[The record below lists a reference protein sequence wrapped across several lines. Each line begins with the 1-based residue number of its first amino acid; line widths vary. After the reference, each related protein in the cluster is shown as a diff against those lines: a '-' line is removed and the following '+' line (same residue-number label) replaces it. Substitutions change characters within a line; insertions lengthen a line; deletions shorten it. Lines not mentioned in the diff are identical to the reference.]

1 MKKKTGIIIAVIL
14 VIVIF
19 ICIFAFGK
27 NKENTNNEIIN
38 KNELVTNIEV
48 NKQENEVIE
57 NEILNEE
64 ENTNLQDE
72 KQNVVENT
80 SNTETFEESP
90 ATAEEK
96 AINIVKE
103 DWKQTNNVKVTVEGM
118 NESGKYIVVVRDSNT
133 TEALA
138 FYSVDVS
145 NKTFTKR
152 EMN

>member
-1 MKKKTGIIIAVIL
+1 MKKATGILISIILI
-14 VIVIF
+14 IIIF
-19 ICIFAFGK
+19 ICIFVFGN
-27 NKENTNNEIIN
+27 NKENINTENVNE
-38 KNELVTNIEV
+38 NELVINNEV
-48 NKQENEVIE
+48 NEQENEVVE

-64 ENTNLQDE
+64 ENTKIEDE
-72 KQNVVENT
+72 KQNIVENT
-80 SNTETFEESP
+80 SNTETFKESP

-103 DWKQTNNVKVTVEGM
+103 DWKQSNNVKVTVEGM
-118 NESGKYIVVVRDSNT
+118 NENGKYIVVVRDSNT

-138 FYSVDVS
+138 FYTVDVS

>member
-38 KNELVTNIEV
+38 ENELVTNIEV

-64 ENTNLQDE
+64 ENTNMQDE